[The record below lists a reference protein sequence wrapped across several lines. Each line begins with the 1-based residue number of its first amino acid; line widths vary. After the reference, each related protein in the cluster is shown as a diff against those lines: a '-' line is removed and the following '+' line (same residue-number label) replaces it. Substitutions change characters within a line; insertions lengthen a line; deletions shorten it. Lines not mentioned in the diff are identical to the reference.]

1 MPVKAQADSP
11 PILDGIPPGI
21 GHFLPVSAHVRML
34 YYSYEYN
41 TRQNGGEM
49 RLRFIQASKVKSF
62 MKERGL
68 RTGHSFLEAMDR
80 EVCELLGKY
89 ERVAKADRMK
99 TVMAV
104 HIGLP
109 KEIAKL
115 SDGLRRRTL

>member
-1 MPVKAQADSP
+1 MKLNYLKGPAVK
-11 PILDGIPPGI
+11 
-21 GHFLPVSAHVRML
+21 R
-34 YYSYEYN
+34 
-41 TRQNGGEM
+41 
-49 RLRFIQASKVKSF
+49 F

-68 RTGHSFLEAMDR
+68 RTSGGFLEALDR
-80 EVCELLGKY
+80 DVCELLGKY

-99 TVMAV
+99 TVMAL